1 MQNCTEERNNN
12 MKILYAA
19 SEALPY
25 ASTGGLADVVGS
37 LPAAVKKELGEGADV
52 RVVIP
57 LYPSVRRKY
66 AEEIEM
72 VCEMNVKLS
81 WRNQYCGIW
90 QTQANGVTFYFI
102 DNEYYF
108 NRAALYGS
116 FDDAERF
123 AYFGKAILEL
133 MTAVGFYPDV
143 LHANDWQTAP
153 AVIYLKRK
161 YAHLT
166 AYQNIKTLF
175 TIHNIDYQG
184 IYDFSILGDIFELAE
199 WDRSTVEYNG
209 CINLLKG
216 AIVCSDMVSTVSGRY
231 ADEIL
236 TEYYASGLH
245 HILRSNQNKLCGIV
259 NGIDVD
265 YYSAEKDPE
274 IAENFTEDNLSG
286 KAACKAQLEE
296 VCGFPH
302 APAVPI
308 VAMVSR
314 LASHKGFD
322 LVTRVIE
329 EILTETNIRFAL
341 LGTGEFELEDFFTR
355 LAERFP
361 GRVCV
366 KLEYN
371 KSLSKQFYAGADMF
385 LMPSKSEPCG
395 LAQMIASRYGTVP
408 IVRETGGLFD
418 TIHAYNEHDGSGNG
432 FSFTNYNAHEMKETV
447 EYATRLYMEKPD
459 AWTDLVKNV
468 MKVDFSWSVS
478 AKKYID
484 IYTKL
489 Q

>member
-1 MQNCTEERNNN
+1 ML
-12 MKILYAA
+12 KILYAA

-37 LPAAVKKELGEGADV
+37 LPKAVKKELGRGADV

-57 LYPSVRRKY
+57 LYPTVRRKY
-66 AEEIEM
+66 AEEITMTSEI
-72 VCEMNVKLS
+72 NVRLA

-90 QTQANGVTFYFI
+90 QTESEGVIFYFI

-108 NRAALYGS
+108 NRQFLYGS
-116 FDDAERF
+116 FDDGERF

-133 MTAVGFYPDV
+133 MAAVNFYPDV

-161 YAHLT
+161 YAHLP
-166 AYQNIKTLF
+166 AYENIRVLF

-184 IYDFSILGDIFELAE
+184 IYDFSILGDVFELAE
-199 WDRSTVEYNG
+199 WDRGVVEYNG

-216 AIVCSDMVSTVSGRY
+216 AIVCADKVSTVSDRY

-245 HILRSNQNKLCGIV
+245 HILRASQDKLVGIL
-259 NGIDVD
+259 NGIDVN
-265 YYSAEKDPE
+265 YYSGESDPE
-274 IAENFTEDNLSG
+274 IAANFTAQNLAP
-286 KAACKAQLEE
+286 KALCKAELEDI
-296 VCGFPH
+296 CGFSHEPET
-302 APAVPI
+302 PI
-308 VAMVSR
+308 LAMVSR
-314 LASHKGFD
+314 LAAHKGFD
-322 LVTRVIE
+322 LVCRVIDE
-329 EILTETNIRFAL
+329 LLSQTSLRFAL
-341 LGTGEFELEDFFTR
+341 LGTGEFELEDFFVR
-355 LAERFP
+355 LAERYP
-361 GRVCV
+361 SRVCV

-371 KSLSKQFYAGADMF
+371 KTLSKKFYAGADMF

-418 TIHAYNEHDGSGNG
+418 TIKPYNKYTGEGNG
-432 FSFTNYNAHEMKETV
+432 FTFANYNAHEMKDVV
-447 EYATRLYMEKPD
+447 ENSIKLYMENP
-459 AWTDLVKNV
+459 AEWSHLVKSAMN
-468 MKVDFSWSVS
+468 MDFSWRVS

-484 IYTKL
+484 IYEKL

>member
-1 MQNCTEERNNN
+1 

-37 LPAAVKKELGEGADV
+37 LPIAVKKELGEGADV

-57 LYPSVRRKY
+57 LYPAIRKKFDHQL
-66 AEEIEM
+66 EM
-72 VCEMNVKLS
+72 VCEMNVKLA

-90 QTQANGVTFYFI
+90 KIEREGVTFYFI

-108 NRAALYGS
+108 NRSALYGS

-161 YAHLT
+161 YAHLS

-184 IYDFSILGDIFELAE
+184 IYDFSILGDVFEMAE
-199 WDRSTVEYNG
+199 WDRQVVEYNG
-209 CINLLKG
+209 NINLLKG
-216 AIVCSDMVSTVSGRY
+216 AIVCSDQVSTVSGRY
-231 ADEIL
+231 ANEIL
-236 TEYYASGLH
+236 TEYYGSGLH
-245 HILRSNQNKLCGIV
+245 HILLANQNKLCGIV

-274 IAENFTEDNLSG
+274 IAANFTAEDISG
-286 KAACKAQLEE
+286 KAQCKAQLEE
-296 VCGFPH
+296 TCGFEHKPN
-302 APAVPI
+302 API
-308 VAMVSR
+308 LAMVSR

-329 EILTETNIRFAL
+329 EILLETNLRFAL
-341 LGTGEFELEDFFTR
+341 LGTGEFELEDFFMK
-355 LAERFP
+355 LADRFP

-371 KSLSKQFYAGADMF
+371 KTLSKQFYAGADMF

-395 LAQMIASRYGTVP
+395 LAQMISSRYGTVP

-418 TIHAYNEHDGSGNG
+418 TIHSYNEYTGEGNG
-432 FSFTNYNAHEMKETV
+432 FSFTNYNAHEMKNMV
-447 EYATRLYMEKPD
+447 EYAVGLYMGRPEEWD
-459 AWTDLVKNV
+459 NLVKSV
-468 MKVDFSWSVS
+468 MNVDFSWRVS

>member
-1 MQNCTEERNNN
+1 ML
-12 MKILYAA
+12 KILYAA

-25 ASTGGLADVVGS
+25 TSTGGLADVMGS
-37 LPAAVKKELGEGADV
+37 LPKAVKKELGDECDV

-57 LYPSVRRKY
+57 LYPVIRRKF
-66 AEEIEM
+66 AEQIEL
-72 VCEMNVKLS
+72 VTELNVKLA

-90 QTQANGVTFYFI
+90 RAESEGVTFYFI

-108 NRAALYGS
+108 NRPVLYGNY
-116 FDDAERF
+116 DDGERF

-133 MTAVGFYPDV
+133 MAAVDFYPNV
-143 LHANDWQTAP
+143 LHANDWQAAT

-161 YAHLT
+161 YAYNEVYRH
-166 AYQNIKTLF
+166 IRTLF

-184 IYDFSILGDIFELAE
+184 VYDYSILGDVFELAE

-216 AIVCSDMVSTVSGRY
+216 AIVCADRVSTVSSRY

-245 HILRSNQNKLCGIV
+245 HILRANRSKLCGIV
-259 NGIDVD
+259 NGLDVE
-265 YYSAEKDPE
+265 YYSAEQDPE
-274 IAENFTEDNLSG
+274 IAANYTVDDLSG
-286 KAACKAQLEE
+286 KAVCKAELEAE
-296 VCGFPH
+296 CGFAHEPD
-302 APAVPI
+302 VPI

-322 LVTRVIE
+322 LVRRVIE
-329 EILTETNIRFAL
+329 ELLNETNMRFAL
-341 LGTGEFELEDFFTR
+341 LGTGEFELEDFFSG
-355 LAERFP
+355 LAARYP
-361 GRVCV
+361 QRVCV

-371 KSLSKQFYAGADMF
+371 KSLSKKFYAGADMF

-395 LAQMIASRYGTVP
+395 LAQMIASRYATVP

-418 TIHAYNEHDGSGNG
+418 TIHAYNQYTGEGNG
-432 FSFTNYNAHEMKETV
+432 FSFTNYNAHDMKEV
-447 EYATRLYMEKPD
+447 IKLAMNLYSSEKTQ
-459 AWTDLVKNV
+459 WTQLMKNV
-468 MKVDFSWSVS
+468 MKVDFSWRAS

-484 IYTKL
+484 IYTEIM
-489 Q
+489 

>member
-1 MQNCTEERNNN
+1 

-37 LPAAVKKELGEGADV
+37 LPLAVKKELGEGSDV

-57 LYPSVRRKY
+57 LYPAIRRKFDHQL
-66 AEEIEM
+66 EM
-72 VCEMNVKLS
+72 VCEMNVKLA

-90 QTQANGVTFYFI
+90 KIENGGVTFYFI

-108 NRAALYGS
+108 NRSALYGS

-153 AVIYLKRK
+153 AIIYLKRK
-161 YAHLT
+161 YAHLS
-166 AYQNIKTLF
+166 AYQGIKTLF

-199 WDRSTVEYNG
+199 WDRSVVEYNG
-209 CINLLKG
+209 NINLLKG
-216 AIVCSDMVSTVSGRY
+216 AIVCTDQVSTVSSRY

-236 TEYYASGLH
+236 TEYYGSGLH
-245 HILRSNQNKLCGIV
+245 HILRANQYKLCGIV

-265 YYSAEKDPE
+265 YYSAEVDPE
-274 IAENFTEDNLSG
+274 IAANFTADDLTG
-286 KAACKAQLEE
+286 KAACKAELET
-296 VCGFPH
+296 VCGFEHKPD
-302 APAVPI
+302 API

-329 EILTETNIRFAL
+329 EILLETNMRFAL
-341 LGTGEFELEDFFTR
+341 LGTGEFELEDFFTK

-395 LAQMIASRYGTVP
+395 LAQMISSRYGTVP

-418 TIHAYNEHDGSGNG
+418 TIHSYNEYTGEGNG
-432 FSFTNYNAHEMKETV
+432 FSFTNYNAHEMKNMV
-447 EYATRLYMEKPD
+447 EYAIGLYMGRREEWD
-459 AWTDLVKNV
+459 DLVKSV
-468 MKVDFSWSVS
+468 MNVDFSWRVS

>member
-1 MQNCTEERNNN
+1 

-37 LPAAVKKELGEGADV
+37 LPKAVKKELGEGADV

-57 LYPSVRRKY
+57 LYPTIRRKF

-72 VCEMNVKLS
+72 VCEMNVKLA

-90 QTQANGVTFYFI
+90 QTNASGVIFYFI

-108 NRAALYGS
+108 NRSALYGS

-199 WDRSTVEYNG
+199 WDRGVVEYNG

-216 AIVCSDMVSTVSGRY
+216 AVVCSDMVSTVSSRY

-245 HILRSNQNKLCGIV
+245 HILRASQDKLCGIV

-265 YYSAEKDPE
+265 YYSAEADPE
-274 IAENFTEDNLSG
+274 IAENFTADDLSG
-286 KAACKAQLEE
+286 KAACKAELED
-296 VCGFPH
+296 VCGFTH
-302 APAVPI
+302 APNIPI
-308 VAMVSR
+308 LAMVSR

-329 EILTETNIRFAL
+329 EILTETSIRFVL
-341 LGTGEFELEDFFTR
+341 LGTGEFELEDFFTK
-355 LAERFP
+355 LAERYP
-361 GRVCV
+361 ERVCV

-371 KSLSKQFYAGADMF
+371 KSLSKKFYAGADMF

-395 LAQMIASRYGTVP
+395 LAQMISSRYGTVP
-408 IVRETGGLFD
+408 IVRETGGLYD
-418 TIHAYNEHDGSGNG
+418 TIHAFNEYDGSGNG
-432 FSFTNYNAHEMKETV
+432 FSFANYNAHEMKNTV
-447 EYATRLYMEKPD
+447 EYAVSLYMGKPD
-459 AWTDLVKNV
+459 VWAEIVKNV

>member
-1 MQNCTEERNNN
+1 

-37 LPAAVKKELGEGADV
+37 LPQAVKKELGEGADV

-57 LYPSVRRKY
+57 LYSAIRRKF
-66 AEEIEM
+66 AEEIQM
-72 VCEMNVKLS
+72 VCELNVKLA

-90 QTQANGVTFYFI
+90 QTQASGVTFYFI

-108 NRAALYGS
+108 NRSALYGS

-123 AYFGKAILEL
+123 AYFGKAIMEL
-133 MTAVGFYPDV
+133 MAAVGFYPDV

-161 YAHLT
+161 YAHLPD
-166 AYQNIKTLF
+166 YQGIRTLF

-199 WDRSTVEYNG
+199 WDRSIVEYNG

-216 AIVCSDMVSTVSGRY
+216 AVVCSDMVSTVSSRY

-236 TEYYASGLH
+236 TEYYASGLQ
-245 HILRSNQNKLCGIV
+245 HILRASRDKLCGIV

-265 YYSAEKDPE
+265 YYSAEADPE
-274 IAENFTEDNLSG
+274 IAENFTAEDLSG
-286 KAACKAQLEE
+286 KAACKAELEE

-302 APAVPI
+302 APGTPI
-308 VAMVSR
+308 LAMVSR

-329 EILTETNIRFAL
+329 DLLTETNLRFAL

-355 LAERFP
+355 LADRFP

-366 KLEYN
+366 KLEY
-371 KSLSKQFYAGADMF
+371 
-385 LMPSKSEPCG
+385 
-395 LAQMIASRYGTVP
+395 
-408 IVRETGGLFD
+408 
-418 TIHAYNEHDGSGNG
+418 
-432 FSFTNYNAHEMKETV
+432 
-447 EYATRLYMEKPD
+447 
-459 AWTDLVKNV
+459 
-468 MKVDFSWSVS
+468 
-478 AKKYID
+478 
-484 IYTKL
+484 
-489 Q
+489 

>member
-1 MQNCTEERNNN
+1 

-72 VCEMNVKLS
+72 VCEMNVKLA

-123 AYFGKAILEL
+123 AYFGKAVLEL

-143 LHANDWQTAP
+143 LHANDWQTAS

-245 HILRSNQNKLCGIV
+245 HILRANQDKLCGIV

-274 IAENFTEDNLSG
+274 IAENFTEENLSG
-286 KAACKAQLEE
+286 KAACKAELED

-302 APAVPI
+302 APGVPI

-371 KSLSKQFYAGADMF
+371 KSLSKKFYAGADMF

-447 EYATRLYMEKPD
+447 EYANRLYMEKPE

>member
-1 MQNCTEERNNN
+1 

-37 LPAAVKKELGEGADV
+37 LPLAVKKELGEGADV

-57 LYPSVRRKY
+57 LYPTIRKKFDH
-66 AEEIEM
+66 ELEM
-72 VCEMNVKLS
+72 ICEMNVKLA

-90 QTQANGVTFYFI
+90 QIVKEGVTFYFI

-161 YAHLT
+161 YAHLS

-199 WDRSTVEYNG
+199 WDRSVVEYNG
-209 CINLLKG
+209 SINLLKG
-216 AIVCSDMVSTVSGRY
+216 AIVCTDQVSTVSGRY

-236 TEYYASGLH
+236 TEYYGSGLH
-245 HILRSNQNKLCGIV
+245 HILRANQNKLCGIV

-265 YYSAEKDPE
+265 YYAAEKDPE
-274 IAENFTEDNLSG
+274 IAANFTADDISG
-286 KAACKAQLEE
+286 KAACKAELEDT
-296 VCGFPH
+296 CGFEHKPD
-302 APAVPI
+302 API
-308 VAMVSR
+308 LAMVSR

-329 EILTETNIRFAL
+329 EILLETNLRFAL
-341 LGTGEFELEDFFTR
+341 LGTGEFELEDFFTK

-361 GRVCV
+361 DRVCV

-395 LAQMIASRYGTVP
+395 LAQMISSRYGTVP
-408 IVRETGGLFD
+408 VVRETGGLFD
-418 TIHAYNEHDGSGNG
+418 TIRSYNEYTGEGNG
-432 FSFTNYNAHEMKETV
+432 FSFTNYNAHEMKNMV
-447 EYATRLYMEKPD
+447 EYAVGLYMGRRDE
-459 AWTDLVKNV
+459 WNDLVKSV
-468 MKVDFSWSVS
+468 MNVDFSWRVS

>member
-1 MQNCTEERNNN
+1 

-19 SEALPY
+19 SEALPF

-37 LPAAVKKELGEGADV
+37 LPGAVKKELGEGADV

-57 LYPSVRRKY
+57 LYPVIRQKF
-66 AEEIEM
+66 AEEIELI
-72 VCEMNVKLS
+72 CEMNVKLA

-90 QTQANGVTFYFI
+90 QTERDGVVFYFI

-108 NRAALYGS
+108 SRATLYGC

-123 AYFGKAILEL
+123 AYFSKAILEL
-133 MTAVGFYPDV
+133 MAAVEFYPDV

-161 YAHLT
+161 YGHLE
-166 AYQNIKTLF
+166 AYQHIRTLF

-184 IYDFSILGDIFELAE
+184 IYDFTILGDIFELAE
-199 WDRSTVEYNG
+199 WDRNIVEYNG

-216 AIVCSDMVSTVSGRY
+216 AIVCADQVSTVSGRY

-245 HILRSNQNKLCGIV
+245 HILRANEDKLCGIV

-265 YYSAEKDPE
+265 YYNAEKDPE
-274 IAENFTEDNLSG
+274 IAANFTVDDLSG
-286 KAACKAQLEE
+286 KAECKAALEE
-296 VCGFPH
+296 ICGFAH
-302 APAVPI
+302 DESAPI

-322 LVTRVIE
+322 LVTRVIDE
-329 EILTETNIRFAL
+329 LLQETNVRFAL
-341 LGTGEFELEDFFTR
+341 LGTGEAALEEFFTH

-361 GRVCV
+361 GRACV

-371 KSLSKQFYAGADMF
+371 KSLSKAFYAGADMF

-395 LAQMIASRYGTVP
+395 LAQMIASQYGTVP
-408 IVRETGGLFD
+408 IVRETGGLYD
-418 TIHAYNEHDGSGNG
+418 TIHPYDAETGEGNG
-432 FSFTNYNAHEMKETV
+432 FTFANYNAHDMKYVVEMAAELFT
-447 EYATRLYMEKPD
+447 AAPEK
-459 AWTDLVKNV
+459 WLDLVKNV

-478 AKKYID
+478 AKKYIA
-484 IYTKL
+484 IYNKL